1 MSNAW
6 VRLTISEQED
16 VDVDLDEGEIG
27 GGKVQITLPTV
38 NLMFILGTAQ
48 S

>member
-27 GGKVQITLPTV
+27 GGKVQITV
-38 NLMFILGTAQ
+38 NLMFFLGTAQ